1 MSVGPL
7 VVEIICIFILSAYLL
22 HKYGN
27 WRKQHPL
34 VTIITFISWYFS
46 LIIIFLIPLDVSAT
60 FYQQCKAD
68 HDHTKNSPSVP
79 TGDDETTT
87 SGIFSTVM
95 SNGSDEV
102 SLVTGNVSHRR
113 TVRDAQS
120 CQKPWSYVPEI
131 LPIIWKIVYW
141 TTFLLTWVVIPLLK
155 SYANAGDFTVRG
167 KLKSAFIENLIWYG
181 SYLVIFGALV
191 IYVIVSPKLDIDAV
205 QLQVIGITASN
216 TWGLLLLVL
225 LLGYGLVEVPR
236 KYWAEASKTY
246 LLNHTYFQVAKL
258 STEKSEAEEELEDI
272 LEDIRRASD
281 VIRYNHPLRKHVN
294 TIIEKCPDAF
304 QESLN
309 KHLDDFQ
316 DFDRRGLQMPSEKD
330 LVKLHQKVIAALLS
344 QHRTEAQWNM
354 LVEKAC
360 SLEDIQQNEIC
371 ASREYHHSLR
381 PQYTGCATYICTPK
395 VEWYWKIVVE
405 PVCLKVLAVLLVIFS
420 FMVIWSEVTF
430 FSTDPVLS
438 LFAVFID
445 IAKRNYHYIYI
456 EFACC
461 VIITYLCV
469 CSYYTVFK
477 IRVFNFYYLAPHHQ
491 TDENSL
497 LFCGMMLC
505 RLTPPLCLN
514 FLGLI
519 HLDGHVTGQQ
529 NMIETSYTS
538 IMGRHLDVLPLLENG
553 FYIYYPITIL
563 LLCIATFFNL
573 GGRCL
578 SCLGFQQFVGEDDM
592 TSDYVSEGRELIK
605 RERRKQRRS
614 IDGEIRRKNFQE
626 KYQQKA
632 DNYSRRH
639 KPMGRL
645 RDSDSDT
652 SKGSIGSFSTKA
664 KYSRMPKTDDHVEL
678 LRQDE
683 PIDFNEDTVADF
695 TDELSGYS
703 SGSGVNGSERTNGPS
718 RYSKSSKPRGIF
730 DDI

>member
-7 VVEIICIFILSAYLL
+7 VVEIICIFVLSAYLL

-68 HDHTKNSPSVP
+68 HDSTKNSPSMPVE
-79 TGDDETTT
+79 DERTTTT
-87 SGIFSTVM
+87 SAAAIISTMVT
-95 SNGSDEV
+95 NNSDDYDANA
-102 SLVTGNVSHRR
+102 THRR
-113 TVRDAQS
+113 SVRDAVN
-120 CQKPWSYVPEI
+120 CQEPWSYVPDI

-141 TTFLLTWVVIPLLK
+141 TTFLLTWAVIPLLK

-181 SYLVIFGALV
+181 SYLVIFGALL
-191 IYVIVSPKLDIDAV
+191 IYVIVSPKLNIDAA

-236 KYWAEASKTY
+236 KYWAESSKSY

-258 STEKSEAEEELEDI
+258 STEKSEADEELEDI
-272 LEDIRRASD
+272 LEDIRKASD

-304 QESLN
+304 QDSLS

-316 DFDRRGLQMPSEKD
+316 EYDDRRAIQMPSEKD
-330 LVKLHQKVIAALLS
+330 LVKLHQKVIAAILS
-344 QHRTEAQWNM
+344 QRRTETQWNLM
-354 LVEKAC
+354 VEKAC
-360 SLEDIQQNEIC
+360 KLEDIQQNEIC
-371 ASREYHHSLR
+371 ASREFHHSLQ
-381 PQYTGCATYICTPK
+381 PQYTGWATHICTPK

-405 PVCLKVLAVLLVIFS
+405 PVCLKVLAVVLVIFS

-430 FSTDPVLS
+430 FSKDPVLS
-438 LFAVFID
+438 LFAVFIN
-445 IAKRNYHYIYI
+445 IAKQNYHYIYI
-456 EFACC
+456 ELACC
-461 VIITYLCV
+461 IIITYLCV

-477 IRVFNFYYLAPHHQ
+477 IRIFNFYYLAPHHQ

-519 HLDGHVTGQQ
+519 HLDGHVTGEN

-578 SCLGFQQFVGEDDM
+578 SCLGFQQFVGEGDM
-592 TSDYVSEGRELIK
+592 TTDYVSEGRELIK

-614 IDGEIRRKNFQE
+614 LDGELRRKNFQE

-632 DNYSRRH
+632 DNYTRR
-639 KPMGRL
+639 PRAPG
-645 RDSDSDT
+645 SDSDT
-652 SKGSIGSFSTKA
+652 SRGSVGSFSNKA
-664 KYSRMPKTDDHVEL
+664 KYSRMPKCDDHVEL

-683 PIDFNEDTVADF
+683 PIDFNEDTVAEF

-703 SGSGVNGSERTNGPS
+703 SGGGKNERSNGVG
-718 RYSKSSKPRGIF
+718 RYSHKSKPRGIF